1 MGRSP
6 CCDKSNV
13 KKGPW
18 SPEEDAK
25 LKDYIEKNGTGG
37 NWISLPQK
45 AGLKRCGK
53 SCRLRW
59 LNYLRPNI
67 KHGGFTD
74 EEDRIIYTLFSTI
87 GSRWSI
93 IATQLPGRTDNDI
106 KNHWNSKLKRKLIGM
121 EKKAQMTTTI
131 TTTPSYSRNHEQIF
145 SSFSSQPLSSLNYTD
160 NLNDINY
167 YNNNLSPPS
176 TITMK
181 SFENLISSNIPS
193 NWSNFQITNNNN
205 NNIIS
210 PCLVQ
215 TQETNNNNLLSG
227 NSLMYNHNYPLV
239 QMKES
244 CLLGFGSEAS
254 CSSSTSDGSYTQ
266 INSSGIMGF
275 QNNNNNNNNNNPN
288 YYYYY
293 YSDNVMNNHQPAAFM
308 EDENKTL
315 LEKFM
320 YFN

>member
-25 LKDYIEKNGTGG
+25 LKDFIDKNGTGG

-74 EEDRIIYTLFSTI
+74 EEDRIICTLFSTI

-106 KNHWNSKLKRKLIGM
+106 KNHWNSKLKRKLIEM
-121 EKKAQMTTTI
+121 EKKAQI
-131 TTTPSYSRNHEQIF
+131 TTSRTIPSSHNHHHHQIF
-145 SSFSSQPLSSLNYTD
+145 SSFSSQPLSSLINKHDDYF
-160 NLNDINY
+160 NDINY
-167 YNNNLSPPS
+167 SNYNLSSPPT
-176 TITMK
+176 TIK
-181 SFENLISSNIPS
+181 SFESLISSIPS
-193 NWSNFQITNNNN
+193 NWSNNN
-205 NNIIS
+205 NNISPS

-215 TQETNNNNLLSG
+215 TQETTNLLSS
-227 NSLMYNHNYPLV
+227 NSLMYNHHNPLV

-244 CLLGFGSEAS
+244 CLLGFGSEGS
-254 CSSSTSDGSYTQ
+254 CSSSTSDGRSYTQ
-266 INSSGIMGF
+266 INTTSGIMGF
-275 QNNNNNNNNNNPN
+275 QNNNNNNNPN
-288 YYYYY
+288 YYYY
-293 YSDNVMNNHQPAAFM
+293 YSDNIMNYINHQPAANLEYSYM

-315 LEKFM
+315 LENFM
-320 YFN
+320 Y